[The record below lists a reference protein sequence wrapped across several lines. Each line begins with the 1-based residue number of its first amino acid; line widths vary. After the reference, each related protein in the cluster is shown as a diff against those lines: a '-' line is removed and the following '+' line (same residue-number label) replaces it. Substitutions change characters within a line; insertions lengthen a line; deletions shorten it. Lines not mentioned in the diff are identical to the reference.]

1 MLVTWAALHLNN
13 PPARCNTHP
22 FPTNCMVRH
31 QRGKPVGAS
40 GFDLASMRQRG
51 IHNWRGWVTP
61 RTYTRMGMR
70 SDAETMRRTD
80 IDNELARRFRN
91 DHFHIVLRCF
101 TMGHTEKYLNRH
113 CGQHTMI
120 MRACTQSPK
129 FTTIAKTC
137 CRRAEVLCRGDV
149 PVIKVLCICDR
160 GLHRSVAVATTLQ
173 AMYQQQGYNSI
184 GPCNLSRSSW
194 MRGTCDVCMHCKP
207 NKEKD
212 TLIHTLAKS
221 YF

>member
-1 MLVTWAALHLNN
+1 
-13 PPARCNTHP
+13 
-22 FPTNCMVRH
+22 MVRH

-70 SDAETMRRTD
+70 SDAETMSRTD
-80 IDNELARRFRN
+80 IDKELARRFRN

-101 TMGHTEKYLNRH
+101 TVGHSEKHLNRH

-120 MRACTQSPK
+120 MRACTQSQA
-129 FTTIAKTC
+129 FSQIANT
-137 CRRAEVLCRGDV
+137 CRRCAEVLFKRGI

-160 GLHRSVAVATTLQ
+160 GIHRSVAVATTLQ
-173 AMYQQQGYNSI
+173 AVYQQQCYNSI
-184 GPCNLSRSSW
+184 GP
-194 MRGTCDVCMHCKP
+194 
-207 NKEKD
+207 
-212 TLIHTLAKS
+212 
-221 YF
+221 